1 MKKARHLEEEELIKV
16 GQNGDFDKVYEAGK
30 NPETELDEDLADEIE
45 TAPDDMVKMLVNM
58 SFEETRKKAM

>member
-16 GQNGDFDKVYEAGK
+16 CQNEDFDKVYEAGK

-45 TAPDDMVKMLVNM
+45 TADDDMVKMLVNM
-58 SFEETRKKAM
+58 SFEETKKKAM